1 MKITIDKEKAKPI
14 IVGVG
19 GCYTP
24 QYTHILIHIYEEGY
38 RMYEVIVQDKSEILA
53 AQTITEDLYK
63 RFESYL
69 DASPKT
75 VQTYTRAVRQLAN
88 WLSLNGIDRPKREDI
103 LAYREWLNKEHKPTT
118 VQNYIVAARL
128 FFQWTAQE
136 GLYPNIAEH
145 IKGAKLDRNHK
156 KDYLTSRQVKAV
168 MGNIDRSTEPGLRD
182 YAILALMITGGLRT
196 IEVSRANIEDL
207 RTAGD
212 SPVLYLQGKGHVER
226 TDYIKL
232 APEVE
237 EAIRAYLKTRGAV
250 AGKDPLFTSL
260 SNNSKGKR
268 ITERSVSGI
277 VKEAFKGA
285 GYNSEKLTAH
295 STRHTAVTLALLGG
309 QKLEE
314 VQQFARHA
322 NIATTQIYAHNLD
335 RAKNQ
340 CEATIAKAIF

>member
-1 MKITIDKEKAKPI
+1 
-14 IVGVG
+14 
-19 GCYTP
+19 
-24 QYTHILIHIYEEGY
+24 
-38 RMYEVIVQDKSEILA
+38 MYEITAPGSTAITA
-53 AQTITEDLYK
+53 ANEITEELYQA
-63 RFESYL
+63 FIEYL

-75 VQTYTRAVRQLAN
+75 IATYTRAIRQFYK
-88 WLSLNGIDRPKREDI
+88 WLSFKGRTQPQRADI
-103 LAYREWLNKEHKPTT
+103 LAYREWLKEDHKPTT
-118 VQNYIVAARL
+118 VQNYIIAVRL

-136 GLYPNIAEH
+136 NLYPNIAEH
-145 IKGAKLDRNHK
+145 VKGAKLDRNHK
-156 KDYLTSRQVKAV
+156 KDYLTSRQVKV
-168 MGNIDRSTEPGLRD
+168 VLSSIDRSTVQGARD

-212 SPVLYLQGKGHVER
+212 NTVLYIQGKGHTEK

-237 EAIRAYLKTRGAV
+237 AAIRDYLKTRD
-250 AGKDPLFTSL
+250 KLKDTDPLFTSL

-277 VKEAFKGA
+277 VKAALVNA
-285 GYNSEKLTAH
+285 GYNSDKLTAH

-309 QKLEE
+309 QSLQE

-335 RAKNQ
+335 RAKNK